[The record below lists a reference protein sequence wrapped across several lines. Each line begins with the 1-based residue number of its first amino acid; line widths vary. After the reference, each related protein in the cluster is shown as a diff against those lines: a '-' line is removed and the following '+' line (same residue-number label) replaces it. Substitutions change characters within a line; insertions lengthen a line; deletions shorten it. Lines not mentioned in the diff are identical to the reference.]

1 MFIYCVHDIYV
12 FVFATLSDFTIEAIN
27 RFSLVFYN
35 IRIIGAGSIVWFLQM
50 FSTAEE
56 TREGHATD
64 PMIGHLPTG
73 EYLPHCHP
81 I

>member
-1 MFIYCVHDIYV
+1 MFLC
-12 FVFATLSDFTIEAIN
+12 LFTIEAMKVF
-27 RFSLVFYN
+27 FSFYN
-35 IRIIGAGSIVWFLQM
+35 IRIIGAGSIVWFLQV